1 MGKKVNNLP
10 IDMKIKSEPEGLPPS
25 LFGAAPKG
33 IHSDKVQA
41 PKAKKCRFLQ
51 TFRP

>member
-33 IHSDKVQA
+33 IHFDKASDSGSGNHMKEMNG
-41 PKAKKCRFLQ
+41 K
-51 TFRP
+51 